1 MFSYLFLDC
10 VLLLLFLLSGS
21 LGGDYIFKEGQNAYL
36 PCKYSPPTPKDGVPV
51 CWGRGPCPLLDCER
65 LVLRTDGRNLSYRTS
80 YRYQLKG
87 RVHKGDVSLTIE
99 NVALEDSGTYCCR
112 IQLPGLWNDNKI
124 NLKLVVKPAKLTPT
138 LTLWKNI
145 YATFPRTLPTTG
157 LDAETQ
163 TLVTIHNE
171 NQTGGILPMLPGSE
185 AISKTSIYVGAGVS
199 AGLALALILGVFIFK
214 WYSHIKES
222 QNLSLITL
230 ANTPSSGIANAVAEG
245 MRSEENIYII
255 EENVYEIEDPY
266 EYYCSV
272 PQGQLS

>member
-124 NLKLVVKPAKLTPT
+124 NLKLVVKP
-138 LTLWKNI
+138 
-145 YATFPRTLPTTG
+145 
-157 LDAETQ
+157 ETQ